1 MVSPPTVSA
10 GHRLLW
16 VVGLLGCCL
25 AALLAGCD
33 IGAASSDVTLEDVF
47 GDVQIRQPNGEL
59 SEARSGIGVAEGAQ
73 VETGEAALARLAFS
87 SGPFIRL
94 SSNTRL
100 VREAAQ
106 AGEDARL
113 RLETGRLRLNLF
125 RWRFGIVTPLGLFQ
139 LQGFGD
145 VNYQTGASADLSDD
159 VVDFRCFS
167 GPCRFQFGGTALNFD
182 NMEGVAISN
191 SGQTVTRVVLTDLDL
206 RQFLA
211 DNPGSAVLLASLTA
225 APTRTSSPTPI
236 TPSPTASNTP
246 LPPTATPPV
255 TSTPTR
261 TRTRPPV
268 TIQRTPSLLTA
279 TPTETSLTPTATE
292 TATPTASGDGGGGG
306 NDNPPTPTPTPI
318 RPTPTQPPTNT
329 APPPT
334 DTPVPP
340 TDTPPPPPPPTKTPT
355 P

>member
-1 MVSPPTVSA
+1 MALPPNVFF
-10 GHRLLW
+10 GRRLLW
-16 VVGLLGCCL
+16 LVALLGCCL
-25 AALLAGCD
+25 AGCD
-33 IGAASSDVTLEDVF
+33 VGAASGDVTLEDVF
-47 GDVQIRQPNGEL
+47 GDVQIRQPDGEL
-59 SEARSGIGVAEGAQ
+59 TEARAGMGVAEGAQ

-87 SGPFIRL
+87 NGPFIRL

-100 VREAAQ
+100 AREAAQ

-113 RLETGRLRLNLF
+113 RLEAGRLRLNLF

-167 GPCRFQFGGTALNFD
+167 GPCRFQFGGTAFD
-182 NMEGVAISN
+182 FENLEGAAISN

-225 APTRTSSPTPI
+225 APTRTPSPTPV

-246 LPPTATPPV
+246 LPPTPTPLV
-255 TSTPTR
+255 TNTPTR

-268 TIQRTPSLLTA
+268 TIQRTPLPPTPTA
-279 TPTETSLTPTATE
+279 TEALLTPTATE

-306 NDNPPTPTPTPI
+306 NENPPTPTRPPTNTAP
-318 RPTPTQPPTNT
+318 PPTNT

-334 DTPVPP
+334 DTPAPP
-340 TDTPPPPPPPTKTPT
+340 TDTPLPPPPPTKTPT